1 MPCLSVSQH
10 VGSARLV
17 CVAVS
22 LPLSVVAPI
31 PTPDGH
37 IRHGQLAGG
46 ELYWLAAVARE
57 ACSGHGKE
65 QQCMLR
71 ADECGSGSGSTP
83 SLSAGEHVGSAD
95 PVWVPVPL

>member
-17 CVAVS
+17 CVPVS

-31 PTPDGH
+31 PTLDGH

-46 ELYWLAAVARE
+46 EVYWLAAVARE
-57 ACSGHGKE
+57 ASCSGHNKE
-65 QQCMLR
+65 ANHTM
-71 ADECGSGSGSTP
+71 
-83 SLSAGEHVGSAD
+83 HVAS
-95 PVWVPVPL
+95 